1 MHFAQKRFLNN
12 FNRLRQ
18 NVLAKVVDRTDKTI
32 AKAKAEEDQKL
43 FAKEM
48 EDTERR
54 QQLVESLLKFH
65 RDDQAIKTDRRDKM
79 SLDKLK
85 EREKNLQYFDDF
97 LRIVADK
104 KLTRDKKEKLH
115 KAFWDEQAREL
126 RQGRFDEKDFDR
138 ILLETEQRQ
147 EMATEDD
154 LVNLLTW
161 RI

>member
-1 MHFAQKRFLNN
+1 M
-12 FNRLRQ
+12 
-18 NVLAKVVDRTDKTI
+18 LAKVVDRTDETI